1 MEDASTYDTIY
12 TMTPEYYR
20 FEGLDMV
27 GYPPQ
32 KKLWKIH
39 ENQSRSFSERERT
52 MDFHSLLEGVI
63 SDPGIDILHQ
73 LKKQGKVGLFFS
85 HFFKSHSPTLD
96 PSPKSRITYLILFI
110 DDFPIHTS
118 I

>member
-1 MEDASTYDTIY
+1 MEDFSPENGGFQKWDTSILYWRVFEWRTQAPMTSIY

-39 ENQSRSFSERERT
+39 ENQSRS
-52 MDFHSLLEGVI
+52 
-63 SDPGIDILHQ
+63 
-73 LKKQGKVGLFFS
+73 K
-85 HFFKSHSPTLD
+85 
-96 PSPKSRITYLILFI
+96 
-110 DDFPIHTS
+110 
-118 I
+118 

>member
-63 SDPGIDILHQ
+63 RVVIQELTFFTNS
-73 LKKQGKVGLFFS
+73 KNKVRLAYFS
-85 HFFKSHSPTLD
+85 PIFSSPTVPHLTH
-96 PSPKSRITYLILFI
+96 PPKVEL
-110 DDFPIHTS
+110 PI
-118 I
+118 